1 MYHEC
6 VNLAHIQEDDYMTV
20 EIDESVKR
28 QVREIFGHME
38 NKVIAKLFLSEDRC
52 LTCNETKEIMEVLR
66 DLAPEGKLEI
76 QEFHRE
82 DNPPEIEQ
90 YNIDKYPTL
99 ILHNETNEAN
109 VIYSGIPSGYEFGSL
124 VEDILDLSLGK
135 VNLKKA
141 NLEKIQKIDKPIK
154 IQVFVTPTCPYCP
167 ISVRMSHKL
176 AMANKNIIGEM
187 VEATEFPELAQK
199 YYVMGVPKTVINDG
213 EVQFEGA
220 IPEDMFVEKVME
232 AYKKA

>member
-1 MYHEC
+1 
-6 VNLAHIQEDDYMTV
+6 MTV

-52 LTCNETKEIMEVLR
+52 LTCAETKEIMYILQE
-66 DLAPEGKLEI
+66 LAPEGKLEI

-82 DNPPEIEQ
+82 DNPPEITKYKIE
-90 YNIDKYPTL
+90 KYPTL
-99 ILHNETNEAN
+99 ILQSETKEPM

-135 VNLKKA
+135 VNLKKDS
-141 NLEKIQKIDKPIK
+141 LEKLAKIDKPIK

-167 ISVRMSHKL
+167 ISVRMAHKL
-176 AMANKNIIGEM
+176 AMANKNIVGEM

-220 IPEDMFVEKVME
+220 VPEDMFVQKVLE
-232 AYKKA
+232 AYEKAK